1 MCGTQTPQKENKE
14 KYVISFPIELCMYKS
29 FADVFINGTSTFH
42 TSGEVEVLS
51 GRQNAYKASKDHGS
65 QHILATN

>member
-1 MCGTQTPQKENKE
+1 
-14 KYVISFPIELCMYKS
+14 MYKS

>member
-1 MCGTQTPQKENKE
+1 
-14 KYVISFPIELCMYKS
+14 MYKG
-29 FADVFINGTSTFH
+29 FPEVFINGTSTSH

-51 GRQNAYKASKDHGS
+51 VLQNAYKASKDHGS